1 MKAVKLT
8 KLVEELNLKN
18 MTSEVDMDNVR
29 ITVPDINRPA
39 LKLTGYFEHF
49 A

>member
-8 KLVEELNLKN
+8 KMVEALNLKN
-18 MTSEVDMDNVR
+18 MTPEVDMGPIR

-39 LKLTGYFEHF
+39 AAAYRVF
-49 A
+49 